1 MAASDLQDR
10 LEYLVS
16 YSSQLMFI
24 SSDVAR
30 QSNIL
35 DSFIAQ
41 STEQIEVALLAAVT
55 TTPLAKYR
63 EKLYQQLIS
72 KTQSADFN
80 RPLNQLLADLNH
92 HDGPIIISIT
102 KGENLPNKLVKELW
116 DLVLQSRFTNNKQ
129 HLNVL
134 IFAQGPWARDTQ

>member
-63 EKLYQQLIS
+63 EKL
-72 KTQSADFN
+72 
-80 RPLNQLLADLNH
+80 
-92 HDGPIIISIT
+92 
-102 KGENLPNKLVKELW
+102 
-116 DLVLQSRFTNNKQ
+116 
-129 HLNVL
+129 
-134 IFAQGPWARDTQ
+134 